1 MSYCNRNHDENE
13 DGDQIISNNKTND
26 DSDDDDEDHDCL
38 FQQTLGVCVWQE
50 SVLAILACNFDR
62 GALVITKSLCQDSGK
77 IKRAACA

>member
-1 MSYCNRNHDENE
+1 LSYCNRNHDENE

-38 FQQTLGVCVWQE
+38 FQQTLGVCVARVC
-50 SVLAILACNFDR
+50 S
-62 GALVITKSLCQDSGK
+62 GALVITKSLCQDPGK